1 MNSFFKHLGMVA
13 FALLPVISSAALQAG
28 KVQASKVSGTV
39 TVVDAKAQRGSL
51 VNGAVLQEGSKVE
64 TGANSSVELVLSNG
78 STLLLES
85 NSAASIRTFRQVASA
100 AIASPYRKIDKDP
113 SPSVTEIEIIRGKVA
128 GEVRNLNALSIFSV
142 KTPAGL
148 VRLRSAVFA
157 VEYRACIHD
166 IGHIVVDCVRGSVEA
181 TVTGSDAGPVTVD
194 PATRLSS
201 AVVSSALINSVVK
214 ASGGSK
220 SAAALEKLAEKG
232 KIMLY
237 PVPAEDMAELAAFF
251 EVKSTLPAEVA
262 ATINAMAQAMP
273 TRKQVFGSDTVSA
286 VCADSAVCT
295 DGAPVKG
302 FGTIITG
309 GQVSDTVAKEDKSG
323 APSGPTNT
331 TTGGSTTSDGSA
343 PVPGIMASA
352 AALGSATTLDASIKK
367 ITDNVER
374 MVEKQLQVTPT
385 GI

>member
-13 FALLPVISSAALQAG
+13 FALLPIVSSAALQVG
-28 KVQASKVSGTV
+28 KVQVGKVSGKV
-39 TVVDAKAQRGSL
+39 TVIDAKAQRGSL
-51 VNGAVLQEGSKVE
+51 VDGAVLQEGSKVE
-64 TGANSSVELVLSNG
+64 TGADSSVELIFSNG
-78 STLLLES
+78 STLLLEP
-85 NSAASIRTFRQVASA
+85 NSAAAIRTFRQVASA
-100 AIASPYRKIDKDP
+100 AIVSPYRKIEKDP
-113 SPSVTEIEIIRGKVA
+113 SPSVTEIEITRGKIA
-128 GEVRNLNALSIFSV
+128 GEVRNLNAFSIFSV

-201 AVVSSALINSVVK
+201 AVASSALINSVVK

-220 SAAALEKLAEKG
+220 SAALEKLAEKG

-237 PVPAEDMAELAAFF
+237 PIPAEDMAQLAAFF
-251 EVKSTLPAEVA
+251 EGNSTLPAEVA

-273 TRKQVFGSDTVSA
+273 SRKQVFGSDTVSA

-295 DGAPVKG
+295 DGVPIKG
-302 FGTIITG
+302 FGLIITG
-309 GQVSDTVAKEDKSG
+309 GQVTDTFAKEDKSG
-323 APSGPTNT
+323 APGGPTNT

-343 PVPGIMASA
+343 PVPGIMATA
-352 AALGSATTLDASIKK
+352 APASQATTLDASLKK
-367 ITDNVER
+367 ITDNVQR